1 MKIFR
6 KSWMILLPLA
16 MGLALVGIFPHE
28 PSAVSLTF
36 LGFVVFLGFFVHR
49 YAAVNLEGD
58 PRGDSFLA
66 ALTGTV
72 WAIQGMAMTGNL
84 GVFTLFWLLISLGL
98 HRLLSHFRRREGSR
112 IVAWEKFWISRLGD
126 LALLSAL
133 ILILMRNGSWQF
145 SSFVADEPVMFLI
158 VTGVLLKSAQV
169 PVHAW
174 LTRTLEAP
182 SPVSALLHAGVINA
196 GAFLLIRLSP
206 FWIGFTP
213 VRFLLIAV
221 GTLSALWGGFTL
233 LVQSDI
239 KRKLAWST
247 VGQMGFV
254 MIELGLGA
262 PGLALIHLMGHGL
275 YKARS
280 FLWSGSYHP
289 GAQPDGNQTRI
300 LHLGLALL
308 LWTGIGGIWEGVLGF
323 WDPGHVLISAIV
335 WALLLPLV
343 LISWEHRGQAFR
355 SLALGT
361 VVLTASLGLSRLA
374 FVLWGLGEWGPV
386 GGWVWVAGWGSFAV
400 LAAASILAGFH
411 QSLSR
416 FRWFQNAYAAALH
429 GFGFGRWPDLLAQG
443 VRK

>member
-1 MKIFR
+1 VKFFR
-6 KSWMILLPLA
+6 KSWLIFLPLGV
-16 MGLALVGIFPHE
+16 GLPFAIFFPPE
-28 PSAVSLTF
+28 LSSVSLTF

-49 YAAVNLEGD
+49 YAVVNLEGD
-58 PRGDSFLA
+58 LRGDTFLA
-66 ALTGTV
+66 ALTGAV
-72 WAIQGMAMTGNL
+72 WAIQGMSVTDNL
-84 GVFTLFWLLISLGL
+84 GVFFLFWLGASLGL
-98 HRLLSHFRRREGSR
+98 HRLLSHFRQREGSS

-133 ILILMRNGSWQF
+133 VLFRIKDGSWQF
-145 SSFVADEPVMFLI
+145 SALVADEPAMLLI
-158 VTGVLLKSAQV
+158 VAGVLLKSAQV

-182 SPVSALLHAGVINA
+182 TPVSALLHAGVINA

-206 FWIGFTP
+206 LWMSFTS
-213 VRFLLIAV
+213 VRVFLIVV

-289 GAQPDGNQTRI
+289 DARGNQSRSS
-300 LHLGLALL
+300 LLGLGLL
-308 LWTGIGGIWEGVLGF
+308 LWTGIGGAWGWFLAVR
-323 WDPGHVLISAIV
+323 DPGHLLISAIV
-335 WALLLPLV
+335 WALLLPL
-343 LISWEHRGQAFR
+343 IFSGWEHRGQAFR

-361 VVLTASLGLSRLA
+361 VVLTASLGLSWISQA
-374 FVLWGLGEWGPV
+374 LWGLGEWGPR
-386 GGWVWVAGWGSFAV
+386 GGWLWTVGWGAFAV
-400 LAAASILAGFH
+400 LTVASVLAGFH
-411 QSLSR
+411 RSLSR
-416 FRWFQNAYAAALH
+416 FRWFQAAYAAALH